1 LEYKLQKIIFF
12 YQIKVFTMKPVL
24 ALILIALSF
33 NTHAALIFDINIT
46 SATTAVITGSGTL
59 DEPNPLNYGY
69 YLAFDD
75 VFDAVS
81 PWNPN
86 LSSDNNMTL
95 GGHALWTSFYGLQD
109 NNTGFETDLYT
120 MGLNHGED
128 GDVLVGTATL
138 DLGSSSFTFSA
149 TNFSG
154 NVYDAQS
161 GGNIVGT
168 WSTGSVTV
176 SEPSIIVVFALGLV
190 GIGFARRRQS

>member
-1 LEYKLQKIIFF
+1 
-12 YQIKVFTMKPVL
+12 MKPVL

-59 DEPNPLNYGY
+59 DEPNPLNYGS

-95 GGHALWTSFYGLQD
+95 GGHALWTSFMDFRIIIRGMRLIFTQWA
-109 NNTGFETDLYT
+109 LI
-120 MGLNHGED
+120 MGKM
-128 GDVLVGTATL
+128 AM
-138 DLGSSSFTFSA
+138 F
-149 TNFSG
+149 
-154 NVYDAQS
+154 
-161 GGNIVGT
+161 
-168 WSTGSVTV
+168 
-176 SEPSIIVVFALGLV
+176 
-190 GIGFARRRQS
+190 